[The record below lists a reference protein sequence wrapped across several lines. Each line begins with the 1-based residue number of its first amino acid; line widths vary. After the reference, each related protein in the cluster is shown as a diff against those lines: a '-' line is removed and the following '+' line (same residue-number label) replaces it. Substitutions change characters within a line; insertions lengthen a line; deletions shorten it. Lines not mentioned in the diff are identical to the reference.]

1 MAAYTGKRFFARF
14 SRQFALALT
23 LALTGTIGAVG
34 IKIDND
40 ILRVDQDQQQ
50 SATMVVKEIDK
61 TLLQPTGKSEMSEGD
76 LGRQLLEELGKHPS
90 AMDEI
95 VHILEAK
102 TAELDATLSSDVECL
117 ATRRLLDQ
125 EILRL
130 RSNASIDNLNRIIET
145 HAFLNKHCRGQNQTQ
160 K

>member
-61 TLLQPTGKSEMSEGD
+61 TLLQPTEVRNVRGR
-76 LGRQLLEELGKHPS
+76 LG
-90 AMDEI
+90 
-95 VHILEAK
+95 
-102 TAELDATLSSDVECL
+102 T
-117 ATRRLLDQ
+117 
-125 EILRL
+125 
-130 RSNASIDNLNRIIET
+130 SITGRI
-145 HAFLNKHCRGQNQTQ
+145 R
-160 K
+160 